1 MMTISDAA
9 GVRTHVSIRPRSVAA
24 SSEGSANRT
33 EYWPFTL
40 RLASGAQDL
49 AKVLEVRHSA
59 YARHLPEA
67 LTSSLREPEALDG
80 AEGVALLLAESKL
93 DGAPMGTM
101 RIQTNQVRPLALE
114 QSVQLPQWMQGL
126 PLAEATRLAVSLE
139 GTARLVKAAL
149 FKAYYLYCL
158 QAGIRY
164 MVITARAPLD
174 RQYER
179 MLFQD
184 VYPHLGYMPLSH
196 VFDLPHRV
204 LYRDVQNVRQQGEE
218 LAHPMLDYM
227 CNTHHPDLQLP
238 YKL

>member
-9 GVRTHVSIRPRSVAA
+9 GVSTHVAMQPRLVAKA
-24 SSEGSANRT
+24 NVGSFKRT

-67 LTSSLREPEALDG
+67 LTSSLREPEVLDG

-204 LYRDVQNVRQQGEE
+204 LYRDVENVRQQGEE

>member
-9 GVRTHVSIRPRSVAA
+9 GVSTHVAMQPRLVAKA
-24 SSEGSANRT
+24 NVGSFKRT

-40 RLASGAQDL
+40 RLASGAQDM

-67 LTSSLREPEALDG
+67 LTSSLREPEVLDG

-101 RIQTNQVRPLALE
+101 RIQTNQVLPLALE

-196 VFDLPHRV
+196 VFNLPHRV

-227 CNTHHPDLQLP
+227 CNTHHPDLQLQG
-238 YKL
+238 

>member
-1 MMTISDAA
+1 M
-9 GVRTHVSIRPRSVAA
+9 
-24 SSEGSANRT
+24 
-33 EYWPFTL
+33 
-40 RLASGAQDL
+40 

-80 AEGVALLLAESKL
+80 ADGVALLLAESKL

-101 RIQTNQVRPLALE
+101 RIQTNQVLPLALE

-196 VFDLPHRV
+196 VFNLPHRV

-227 CNTHHPDLQLP
+227 CNTHHPDLQLQG
-238 YKL
+238 